1 LKNKIANNIM
11 NILKKVLFL
20 LFAVFIA
27 IQFIQPARNTSG
39 QVLPTDISKTV
50 SVPENVH
57 AILQTACFDCHSNN
71 TRYPWYNYVQ
81 PAAWILANHIKHGK
95 KDLNFSEF
103 GSYSTRRQ
111 QSKFKS
117 IASQIEDGEMPLY
130 SYTMI
135 HKNARLTKEEKL
147 VIIKW
152 AQNEKDSLDKINP

>member
-1 LKNKIANNIM
+1 MRL
-11 NILKKVLFL
+11 LKKIFLVLL
-20 LFAVFIA
+20 VVFIA
-27 IQFIQPARNTSG
+27 IQFIQPARITNG

-57 AILQTACFDCHSNN
+57 AILQTACYDCHSNN

-81 PAAWILANHIKHGK
+81 PAAWIMANHIKQGK

-117 IASQIEDGEMPLY
+117 IVSQIKDGEMPLN
-130 SYTMI
+130 SYTI
-135 HKNARLTKEEKL
+135 SHKKARLTKEEKL
-147 VIIKW
+147 VIINW